1 MNSDLQV
8 WQRFFKDALIP
19 VQFIQTYANKFT
31 ENRIRFDML
40 ADLDKSLLNEMG
52 ITAIGDCLSILKH
65 AKTIISQVKKY
76 LFTYLFVFVLLINN
90 NIIKD

>member
-19 VQFIQTYANKFT
+19 AQFIQTYANKFT

-65 AKTIISQVKKY
+65 AKTIISQVKI
-76 LFTYLFVFVLLINN
+76 LIYSFCFIN
-90 NIIKD
+90 NIII

>member
-65 AKTIISQVKKY
+65 AKTIISQVKILIY
-76 LFTYLFVFVLLINN
+76 LFIFCFTN
-90 NIIKD
+90 K